1 VLFTDE
7 WGGGGRPRCR
17 AQDPADWG
25 ADAIYTINDGQLEFG
40 GYYKLPSAQSE
51 EENCVAHN
59 GSIIPVPGRDV
70 FVQAWYQGGLS
81 ILDFTDPA
89 NAYEIAYFD
98 RGPIDPDVMV
108 LGGYWSTYWYDG
120 RIYGTEIVRGLD
132 VFELM
137 PSDYLSENEIAA
149 ARLADQGQTFNPQ
162 QQYPVSWP
170 EHPVVGLAYLD
181 QLMRDEALPAEQAE
195 ALYAA
200 LGQAAD
206 AVDAGEDNAALSR
219 ELRQLRRE
227 LSGVSVQGEAS
238 VRRLSALQDVI
249 EGVSA
254 SLR

>member
-1 VLFTDE
+1 M
-7 WGGGGRPRCR
+7 
-17 AQDPADWG
+17 
-25 ADAIYTINDGQLEFG
+25 
-40 GYYKLPSAQSE
+40 
-51 EENCVAHN
+51 
-59 GSIIPVPGRDV
+59 PGRDV

-219 ELRQLRRE
+219 ELRQLRRD